1 MFYTEIK
8 NRLEKDWKILRTMI
22 SCIRDVE
29 INEEHILSLCI
40 QVIQTK
46 HELCHGGSFC
56 QAICDNDLNTVLSHG
71 DQDALRS
78 LKLFAYV
85 RDYIY
90 IEDIK
95 KAKEHEST
103 I

>member
-1 MFYTEIK
+1 MFYNEIK
-8 NRLEKDWKILRTMI
+8 TRLEKDWKILRTMI
-22 SCIRDVE
+22 SCIHDVK
-29 INEEHILSLCI
+29 INEEHILGLCI
-40 QVIQTK
+40 QIFQTK

-56 QAICDNDLNTVLSHG
+56 QAVCENDLNTVLSHG
-71 DQDALRS
+71 DKDALRS

-90 IEDIK
+90 IDTK
-95 KAKEHEST
+95 KLKEHEPS